1 MNKKHI
7 LLLLFALGLLLTL
20 LTDGVV
26 YRARARR
33 IEPAASGAAAAAEAS
48 GGGPGDGESAAE
60 ARAKGGSLVYG
71 KVESSA
77 GVMGPTAHTEEGGSR
92 YDEFL
97 KKFQD
102 TENTLLEISRRNSRG
117 RTGAEQKQ
125 EASAQLRYWETQLN
139 ALYQT
144 IMSYL
149 TDEEAAVLAR
159 EQQDWRRAREE
170 KAAGATK
177 NSAGSPK
184 ESTEYMLSQAES
196 TKERAYAL
204 LERYRDKLR

>member
-1 MNKKHI
+1 M
-7 LLLLFALGLLLTL
+7 LLFSLGLLLTL

-48 GGGPGDGESAAE
+48 GGGPGDSESAAE
-60 ARAKGGSLVYG
+60 AGAKGGSLVSG

-77 GVMGPTAHTEEGGSR
+77 GVVGPTAHTEEGGSR

-170 KAAGATK
+170 KAAGVAK

>member
-1 MNKKHI
+1 MDKKHI
-7 LLLLFALGLLLTL
+7 LLLLFALGLLLTI

-26 YRARARR
+26 HSARARR
-33 IEPAASGAAAAAEAS
+33 TEPDGAGTVASAEAS
-48 GGGPGDGESAAE
+48 GGGFGDGEKAAVSG
-60 ARAKGGSLVYG
+60 AKADGFVSGEIGSPAV
-71 KVESSA
+71 VE
-77 GVMGPTAHTEEGGSR
+77 GPTAHTEEGGSR

-144 IMSYL
+144 IMGYL

-170 KAAGATK
+170 KAAGAAK